1 MKNLAII
8 PARSGSKGLKD
19 KNILP
24 LDRKPLLVHSIDAA
38 FSSGCFDTVHVS
50 TDSEKYAA
58 IARQYGAD
66 VPFLRSAETS
76 SDNATSWSA
85 MLEVLK
91 NYRRLGK
98 TFDTV
103 ALLQPTSPLRTAEDI
118 RRAYRLMEE
127 KGAEAVVSVCEVEHS
142 PLWCNTLPENN
153 CMDGFLPPE
162 AEGRRQALSTYY
174 RLNGALY
181 LLREPALQRQG
192 KVIYNAGCYAYIM
205 SKERSID
212 IDEAVDFAVAEFL
225 LCRSAAYKNGGV
237 SMNSCICTEDNNLNI
252 APPPCTNSRKYR

>member
-24 LDRKPLLVHSIDAA
+24 LNGKPLLVHSMDAA

-50 TDSEKYAA
+50 TDSEKYAG

-91 NYRRLGK
+91 NYERMGK
-98 TFDTV
+98 SFDTV
-103 ALLQPTSPLRTAEDI
+103 ALLQPTSPLRTPDDI
-118 RRAYRLMEE
+118 RGAYRLMEE
-127 KGAEAVVSVCEVEHS
+127 KGAETVVSVCATEHS
-142 PLWCNTLPENN
+142 PLWCNTLPEDN

-181 LLREPALQRQG
+181 LLKVPALQRQG
-192 KVIYNAGCYAYIM
+192 KVVYNAGCYAYIM
-205 SKERSID
+205 STERSVD
-212 IDEAVDFAVAEFL
+212 IDTSLDFLMVEEL
-225 LCRSAAYKNGGV
+225 LRQDGRDRA
-237 SMNSCICTEDNNLNI
+237 
-252 APPPCTNSRKYR
+252 